1 MGNEKLT
8 IDLDRLR
15 DDIFKMKKYFSKS
28 PRADDIRNDYYNFL
42 TLVMMYEN
50 ITGEEIDTSNIFI
63 NPKKA
68 KKILSYENER
78 DNVRFRELL
87 EEYFSDI
94 ASVLLQFYVRSD
106 GKNIMDMPFYS
117 VMRKYSK
124 KDFTDI
130 VLEYFSKYGLREE
143 KIIKKYF
150 AENRIQNGVYMDG
163 GLGYLVNCVMNKSG
177 YIVTSYKE
185 LDSFCQSI
193 IVHELGHA
201 IDDEVF
207 AFPQYKKLGKCD
219 VLTEVPSTFF
229 EIGFA
234 FFLKDQNIDRDGSII
249 ILNDII
255 RRVMETAEGVKLII
269 NEQVKNG
276 RVVLEDGGY
285 VVIDDE
291 TLSLID
297 IITYGLSYYI
307 SFYLQCMLD
316 GDYKGFMKR
325 FYNFLTTRGELS
337 LEEGIETL
345 GINYDDFMMGDVIIP
360 KVKENTIELK
370 KRFK

>member
-1 MGNEKLT
+1 MGSERLT
-8 IDLDRLR
+8 IDTERLR

-50 ITGEEIDTSNIFI
+50 ITDEKIDISGIFI
-63 NPKKA
+63 NPKKV

-87 EEYFSDI
+87 EKYFSDI
-94 ASVLLQFYVRSD
+94 AGILIQFYVRGD

-117 VMRKYSK
+117 VMRKYNK

-130 VLEYFSKYGLREE
+130 ILDYFSRYGIREE
-143 KIIKKYF
+143 RIAKKYF
-150 AENRIQNGVYMDG
+150 MENRIQNGVYMDE

-177 YIVTSYKE
+177 YIFTSYKE

-249 ILNDII
+249 IINDII
-255 RRVMETAEGVKLII
+255 RRIMETAEGVKLII

-285 VVIDDE
+285 AVIDDE